1 MNKFKIGDKVK
12 VIKSNRPTPD
22 DLGEIGTIVEA
33 NDVIRDNIYIV
44 DFGKHKPFTWAGEKS
59 SCRYYRGDEIELIT
73 SCGCIPG
80 NTWQI
85 IIKGDENTSRAKY
98 IVGKQV
104 VKEATAKRHPDDIHD
119 ASVATKVLV
128 DRLFPGTFRPTAEGE
143 TSCERVAN
151 NKSEQPHEDWREWIL
166 TNARNAVCTDRNKK
180 YGEPENSFAAIAKLW
195 TAYLQASGKMDED
208 INIYDNDA
216 ALMLAMFKI
225 AREITAISPNPD
237 SYTDIAGYAACA
249 GECALNGD
257 GQTL

>member
-12 VIKSNRPTPD
+12 IKPGAVEMSSLHADTMHAYEGRV
-22 DLGEIGTIVEA
+22 GTIEYIGENDCFEVFGCFWEEIALEA
-33 NDVIRDNIYIV
+33 V
-44 DFGKHKPFTWAGEKS
+44 DPCEGDAKQETP
-59 SCRYYRGDEIELIT
+59 RG
-73 SCGCIPG
+73 
-80 NTWQI
+80 
-85 IIKGDENTSRAKY
+85 
-98 IVGKQV
+98 
-104 VKEATAKRHPDDIHD
+104 
-119 ASVATKVLV
+119 
-128 DRLFPGTFRPTAEGE
+128 
-143 TSCERVAN
+143 
-151 NKSEQPHEDWREWIL
+151 DWREWIL
-166 TNARNAVCTDRNKK
+166 TTARNAVCTDRNKK

-237 SYTDIAGYAACA
+237 SYADIAGYAACA